1 MNKDIIGAVRCEQPP
16 LEIILTPTQ
25 LRYYRMYFRDA
36 KTMGQIAAE
45 CGVDISTVCRTIK
58 AARQR
63 LLNHYREV

>member
-36 KTMGQIAAE
+36 KTMGQIADV

>member
-1 MNKDIIGAVRCEQPP
+1 MSKDIIGAVRCEQPP

-36 KTMGQIAAE
+36 KTMGQIAEE

-63 LLNHYREV
+63 LLNHYREG

>member
-1 MNKDIIGAVRCEQPP
+1 MNKDIIGAVRCEQLP

-36 KTMGQIAAE
+36 KTMGQIAEE

-63 LLNHYREV
+63 MLNHYKEV